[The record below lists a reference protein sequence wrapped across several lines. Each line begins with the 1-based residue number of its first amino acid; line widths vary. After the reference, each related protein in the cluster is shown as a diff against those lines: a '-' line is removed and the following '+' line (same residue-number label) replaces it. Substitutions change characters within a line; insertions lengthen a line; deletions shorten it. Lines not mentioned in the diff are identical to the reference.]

1 MFRFTTILS
10 IRAMKSISLLALCVC
25 LFAPDVR
32 AQINVEWVPMDALNA
47 TLPAT
52 VRVFQGDGTVRRFN
66 RNERVRAFLV
76 RADTTG
82 NLWHMRNVLA
92 QGASGYE
99 TVTSASTRLGALL
112 AINGGYFG
120 GGQSYSFV
128 AEDGQT
134 LATNLGAVSRSTGTF
149 YPTRGTFGQLRDG
162 SWDVAWIYSL
172 SGVNYT
178 YPNPSPNTRTTPAPR
193 PSASYPEGGAVW
205 PVLSG
210 MGGGP
215 VLVKNGNR
223 RVTFVE
229 EAFFDSGIG
238 EPDTQDNPRTAIGY
252 TQSGELLLLVVDGRQ
267 TASFGFTLTELADFF
282 LQLGAYEA
290 VNLDGGGS
298 SAMAVGSTLVNRPE
312 GGTFQRSVAAITALM
327 PGPRPKLQEPPPPAF
342 EHIIDTGDV
351 GQYRESGAWFT
362 SANTPFWG
370 ATPSR
375 LHAVSTT
382 VTARAAF
389 IVGQDVPEG
398 LYEVS
403 AWWVPSTVNRAR
415 NTPYTVYHRGQA
427 QGTVR
432 VNQTDATTLN
442 KWNVLGTY
450 RMVAGDSIV
459 VTNDAAG
466 PATPSY
472 VVVDAVRLESKT
484 PTSSTPEFLPQ
495 GTLNVFPQPARN
507 RLFVEFPA
515 GSASQVAVY
524 DVLGRQVYAET
535 VAPVL
540 SSTRLDIA
548 GWAPGVYVLV
558 VTGSGAPITRSVV
571 IH

>member
-1 MFRFTTILS
+1 
-10 IRAMKSISLLALCVC
+10 MKLFSLYVLALGLLAVES
-25 LFAPDVR
+25 R

-92 QGASGYE
+92 QSSTGYE
-99 TVTSASTRLGALL
+99 TVTAVSSRLGALL

-178 YPNPSPNTRTTPAPR
+178 YPNPSPNTRTTPAAR
-193 PSASYPEGGAVW
+193 PSATFPEGASEW

-215 VLVKNGNR
+215 VLVKDGQK
-223 RVTFVE
+223 RVTFE
-229 EAFFDSGIG
+229 EEVFFDSGIG
-238 EPDTQDNPRTAIGY
+238 EPDSQDNPRTAIGY
-252 TQSGELLLLVVDGRQ
+252 TATGELLLLVVDGRQ
-267 TASFGFTLTELADFF
+267 TASFGFTLSELADFF
-282 LQLGAYEA
+282 LQLGAVEA

-312 GGTFQRSVAAITALM
+312 GGTFQRPVAAMTVLM
-327 PGPRPKLQEPPPPAF
+327 PGPRPKPQEPPPPAF
-342 EHIIDTGDV
+342 EQIIDTGDA

-370 ATPSR
+370 STPSR
-375 LHAVSTT
+375 LHATSAT

-389 IVGQDVPEG
+389 IVGQEVPEG
-398 LYEVS
+398 EYEVS

-415 NTPYTVYHRGQA
+415 NTPYTVYHRGEA

-450 RMVAGDSIV
+450 RMAAGDSIV

-472 VVVDAVRLESKT
+472 VVVDAVRLERKAA
-484 PTSSTPEFLPQ
+484 TSSTPELLPQ
-495 GTLNVFPQPARN
+495 GALNVFPQPARD
-507 RLFVEFPA
+507 RLYVEFPA
-515 GSASQVAVY
+515 GSATRVALY
-524 DVLGRQVYAET
+524 DLLGREVYAEN
-535 VAPVL
+535 VSPQLA
-540 SSTRLDIA
+540 STRLDIA

-558 VTGSGAPITRSVV
+558 VTGDGAQRTRSVV